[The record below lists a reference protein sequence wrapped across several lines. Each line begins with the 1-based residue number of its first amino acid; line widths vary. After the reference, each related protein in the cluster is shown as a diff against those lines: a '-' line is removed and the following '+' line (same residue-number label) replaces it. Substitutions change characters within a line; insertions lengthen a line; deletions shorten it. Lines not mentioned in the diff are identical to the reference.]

1 MKKVFIFLIFL
12 IILGAFLWQEIYLPK
27 EPSLIEE
34 QLFLGDEP
42 SVHLRSAQE
51 GFVGDEPSAHLHSA
65 QESFVIEKNQS
76 LFQISENL
84 EREDLIK
91 NKLYFTF
98 YVLVKGKQKNLQA
111 GEYHLSPSM
120 AVPEIAEKIISG
132 DTVKIIVT
140 IPEGFTVK
148 QIEKR
153 IGLELP
159 GENLEGFLFPDT
171 YEFSLNITGEQALKT
186 MQGNFERKISPYKD
200 EISNTGKTLFEIIT
214 MASILEK
221 EVKIF
226 EEKKILSG
234 IFWKRIDHKER
245 LYSCA
250 TIAYILGRENWTFQE
265 MRTEIALNRDIDS
278 PYNTY
283 KYLGLPPGPISNP
296 GIESILAAMRPEDSD
311 YWYYLSTPEGETI
324 FSKTLEEHNKAK
336 AKYF

>member
-1 MKKVFIFLIFL
+1 MKKVLIFL
-12 IILGAFLWQEIYLPK
+12 IILGTALGAFFWQEISLPK
-27 EPSLIEE
+27 ELLAEE
-34 QLFLGDEP
+34 QLFL
-42 SVHLRSAQE
+42 
-51 GFVGDEPSAHLHSA
+51 
-65 QESFVIEKNQS
+65 IEKNQG

-84 EREDLIK
+84 EKQGLVK

-98 YVLVKGKQKNLQA
+98 YVFFKGEQKNLQA
-111 GEYHLSPSM
+111 GEYYLSPSM
-120 AVPEIAEKIISG
+120 VIPQIAEKIISG
-132 DTVKIIVT
+132 DTAKTIVT
-140 IPEGFTVK
+140 IPEGFTIK

-171 YEFSLNITGEQALKT
+171 YEFPLNVTGEQVVKAMKD
-186 MQGNFERKISPYKD
+186 NFERKINPYQD
-200 EISNTGKTLFEIIT
+200 EISNTGKTLLEIVT
-214 MASILEK
+214 MASILER
-221 EVKIF
+221 EVRTF
-226 EEKKILSG
+226 EEKKIVAG
-234 IFWKRIDHKER
+234 IFWKRIDNKQP

-265 MRTEIALNRDIDS
+265 MRREIALNRDIDS

-296 GIESILAAMRPEDSD
+296 GLESILAAMRPKESD
-311 YWYYLSTPEGETI
+311 YWYYLSTPKGETI